1 MPTTLVPR
9 LRSPVTS
16 TPTSPRHSSL
26 SHWLRLVAVVVLAVF
41 VGFALW
47 MLVDRLTSTNEA
59 PVAPSVA
66 SYFTEPL
73 QVNDLQRQLRRAGY
87 SLSVTGVLD
96 PLTRSATADFLVV
109 SESSPLDPAL
119 AQALQGTVITSRH
132 DPAAWN
138 ARFGAD
144 RATKMVERPLTGPG
158 GQLDAFGN
166 LTEP

>member
-1 MPTTLVPR
+1 VAGLASE
-9 LRSPVTS
+9 L
-16 TPTSPRHSSL
+16 PTSPRHTPL
-26 SHWLRLVAVVVLAVF
+26 SHGLLLSATVVLAAL

-47 MLVDRLTSTNEA
+47 VLVDRLTSTTEQHAA
-59 PVAPSVA
+59 PVAVFPVTDPFWTYEA
-66 SYFTEPL
+66 SDP
-73 QVNDLQRQLRRAGY
+73 QRRLRTAGY
-87 SLSVTGVLD
+87 ALPVTGVLD
-96 PLTRSATADFLVV
+96 RLTRSATADFLVV
-109 SESSPLDPAL
+109 GESSPLDPAL

-166 LTEP
+166 VTAP